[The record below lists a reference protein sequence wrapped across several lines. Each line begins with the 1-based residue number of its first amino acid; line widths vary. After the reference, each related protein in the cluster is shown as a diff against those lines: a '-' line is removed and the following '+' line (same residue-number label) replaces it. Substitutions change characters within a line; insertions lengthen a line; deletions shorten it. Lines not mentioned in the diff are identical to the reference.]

1 MKIEKGPW
9 SKKLKAKAISDLEKL
24 QYKRLN
30 LKAMIEDRTIFDLSE
45 EEYEDYENNPEN
57 WEEVTE
63 NTNQDALDM
72 MFPNGMEDDQVS

>member
-1 MKIEKGPW
+1 M
-9 SKKLKAKAISDLEKL
+9 SD
-24 QYKRLN
+24 
-30 LKAMIEDRTIFDLSE
+30 DRTIFDLSE

-72 MFPNGMEDDQVS
+72 MFPNGMVMIRCHKSFSQAVGSLG